1 MEKSGAVRLQ
11 IKRQT
16 FENIK
21 CLPFLFDLIFF
32 FYIQIC
38 DGIQNGCAGKAQS
51 IPVHF
56 AVQRAAALGC
66 LPCNQPFL
74 PQLFCPKRN
83 NMAMTAAANG
93 VLGDCKLWCKGAA
106 HTFVA
111 RKRKIV
117 YDTRDEN

>member
-1 MEKSGAVRLQ
+1 MTE
-11 IKRQT
+11 KRQT

-56 AVQRAAALGC
+56 TVQRAAALGC
-66 LPCNQPFL
+66 LTATSFSFPS
-74 PQLFCPKRN
+74 FCAQRG
-83 NMAMTAAANG
+83 TI
-93 VLGDCKLWCKGAA
+93 WQ
-106 HTFVA
+106 
-111 RKRKIV
+111 
-117 YDTRDEN
+117 